1 MLEKT
6 TGSNPKWFA
15 GSKMSPG
22 ISSSGA
28 EEKLKVE
35 EKDLAPNYN

>member
-1 MLEKT
+1 MLEKS

-22 ISSSGA
+22 ISASGSVEA
-28 EEKLKVE
+28 LKVD